1 MVTSRGAAG
10 ARRHEEEHL
19 RRCVRAR
26 ERGDAAD
33 MRVAWEEL
41 VVDVADRMD
50 GLVAA
55 THKGRL
61 DDEEHETAVQLALA
75 KFAGNLLG
83 TFHGTSVGELVN
95 ATKTLAHGVCV
106 DVQRASVR
114 RRRHEGPSL
123 DRGTSDGGED
133 GRAPDWDAREAARR
147 HARDEERAEAREF
160 LDWALPQL
168 SDDRRR
174 VLELTL
180 QGAEIPEIM
189 RALDVSRDNA
199 YQLRSRGLK
208 DLARLKEEFDA

>member
-1 MVTSRGAAG
+1 
-10 ARRHEEEHL
+10 
-19 RRCVRAR
+19 
-26 ERGDAAD
+26 
-33 MRVAWEEL
+33 

-75 KFAGNLLG
+75 KFASNLLG

-123 DRGTSDGGED
+123 DRAGDDGAD

-147 HARDEERAEAREF
+147 HARAAERAEAREF

-180 QGAEIPEIM
+180 QGAEVPAIM

>member
-1 MVTSRGAAG
+1 VVTSRGAAG

-19 RRCVRAR
+19 RRFVRAR
-26 ERGDAAD
+26 ERGNAEA

-61 DDEEHETAVQLALA
+61 DDEEHEDAVQLALA
-75 KFAGNLLG
+75 KFASNLLG

-106 DVQRASVR
+106 DVQRASIR

-123 DRGTSDGGED
+123 DRAGDDGKD

-147 HARDEERAEAREF
+147 HVRAEECAEAREF

-180 QGAEIPEIM
+180 QGAEVPAIM